1 MKMTGS
7 RKQETGF
14 ARFSRRLLI
23 VSFAAFVLGIV
34 ALNSYESSLNISC
47 QELEKEITVIQADID
62 GLTMQKQELASF
74 TRLRAVASK
83 KGYDYKQSTVTTAV
97 RGVQRD

>member
-1 MKMTGS
+1 
-7 RKQETGF
+7 
-14 ARFSRRLLI
+14 
-23 VSFAAFVLGIV
+23 
-34 ALNSYESSLNISC
+34 
-47 QELEKEITVIQADID
+47 
-62 GLTMQKQELASF
+62 MQKQELASF